1 MSNSADKDIIQKI
14 KYQIQALIN
23 WEEQILTFL
32 DNKSKIKKDILLYLI
47 DSQWLKN
54 YSLMFF
60 SGNNKNMVYDFNKFE
75 LINNSKLTKEIN
87 NNSSFKILNKECW
100 ESLVRNKSKEIEI
113 KLNGFIINNILLFMK
128 KTHCF
133 ILYLYE
139 QKLIK
144 GYFKINDINEQQKV
158 INYFESNFII
168 NKLIN
173 NIFFDGNN
181 MKMVK
186 NEIYNIY
193 FKHDKLSSQ
202 KMPAKGENNNL
213 NYSLEQNNNDK
224 INYTKKIKAQGSGKK
239 NNYKTVNN
247 NNNNYKKITNNKL
260 DKNNDM
266 FNPQLKVVKRY
277 ASANKRGIFKFK
289 GLLDK
294 HKNDVDVSSILPP
307 KPIHKLS
314 TPGVIGLRYNNG
326 ILCMNAVLQI
336 FSNIPQLRNELL
348 QENIN
353 INNELA
359 GNGANNKKIIF
370 ALAEVIKNLWKNL
383 IQKIYDPQDFE
394 KNINQINPY
403 YQNNKWCEP
412 PELII
417 FILDTIH
424 NETNMPIN
432 MQLVNNMIIQ
442 NNNDFNYEFNKYKKN
457 FENSNNSIISK
468 LFVYF
473 YSDIQKCKLSCNT
486 QYKINNSKIIN
497 FNLDKIKKVINKNS
511 IRIYEF
517 FDYYQRKELIQLYCK
532 CGNQIYKQSQLLYG
546 PNILILN
553 FNYGKETPNNKINII
568 YEENLNLGNY
578 IYYNNNYN
586 YELIGVICCLDN
598 NSNNSNNSADKHYIA
613 FCKNS
618 NNNKW
623 FKYNDN
629 NVERVT
635 FKEVCSCCQ
644 PCILVFNNN
653 NYNNNSNNN
662 K

>member
-1 MSNSADKDIIQKI
+1 
-14 KYQIQALIN
+14 
-23 WEEQILTFL
+23 
-32 DNKSKIKKDILLYLI
+32 
-47 DSQWLKN
+47 
-54 YSLMFF
+54 
-60 SGNNKNMVYDFNKFE
+60 MVDDFYKFE
-75 LINNSKLTKEIN
+75 LINNSKLNKEIN
-87 NNSSFKILNKECW
+87 NNSSFNILNEECW
-100 ESLVRNKSKEIEI
+100 ESLVRNRSKEIEI
-113 KLNGFIINNILLFMK
+113 KLNGFIINNILLFMI
-128 KTHCF
+128 KTNCF

-144 GYFKINDINEQQKV
+144 GYFEINDINEQQKV
-158 INYFESNFII
+158 IKYFESNFIT
-168 NKLIN
+168 NKKIN

-181 MKMVK
+181 MKIV
-186 NEIYNIY
+186 NNVTYNCF
-193 FKHDKLSSQ
+193 FKHDKLLSQ
-202 KMPAKGENNNL
+202 KIPAKGANNKI
-213 NYSLEQNNNDK
+213 NYSFEQNNNQKDK
-224 INYTKKIKAQGSGKK
+224 INYTKKIKSQGSGKK
-239 NNYKTVNN
+239 NNFKTINN
-247 NNNNYKKITNNKL
+247 NINDNYKKIPNNKL
-260 DKNNDM
+260 DKNNDI

-359 GNGANNKKIIF
+359 GNGSNNKKITF

-424 NETNMPIN
+424 KETNMPNN

-457 FENSNNSIISK
+457 FENTNNSIISK
-468 LFVYF
+468 LFAFF
-473 YSDIQKCKLSCNT
+473 YRDIQQCKLCGNM

-517 FDYYQRKELIQLYCK
+517 FDYYQRYELIQSYCK

-546 PNILILN
+546 PNILILS
-553 FNYGKETPNNKINII
+553 FNYGKEISNNKINII

-578 IYYNNNYN
+578 IYYNNTYN
-586 YELIGVICCLDN
+586 YELIGVIYYLNN
-598 NSNNSNNSADKHYIA
+598 NSNNDKRYIA

-635 FKEVCSCCQ
+635 FKEVCSCSQ

-653 NYNNNSNNN
+653 NSNNN
-662 K
+662 NK

>member
-14 KYQIQALIN
+14 EYQKQTLIN
-23 WEEQILTFL
+23 WEKQILTIL
-32 DNKSKIKKDILLYLI
+32 DNKSKIKKEIWLYLI
-47 DSQWLKN
+47 DKEWLKK
-54 YSLMFF
+54 YSIAFF
-60 SGNNKNMVYDFNKFE
+60 SENNKNMVVDFNKFE
-75 LINNSKLTKEIN
+75 LINNSKLKKEIN
-87 NNSSFKILNKECW
+87 KNSSFRILNKECW
-100 ESLVRNKSKEIEI
+100 ESLIRDQNKEIEI
-113 KLNGFIINNILLFMK
+113 KLNGIFINNILLFMK

-133 ILYLYE
+133 ILYLNE
-139 QKLIK
+139 QTLNK
-144 GYFKINDINEQQKV
+144 GYFEINDINEQQKV
-158 INYFESNFII
+158 INYFESNLIT
-168 NKLIN
+168 NKQIN

-181 MKMVK
+181 MKM
-186 NEIYNIY
+186 IYNEVYHFI
-193 FKHDKLSSQ
+193 FKHDKLSSL
-202 KMPAKGENNNL
+202 KIPAIGTNNSFDNKKDIL
-213 NYSLEQNNNDK
+213 YK
-224 INYTKKIKAQGSGKK
+224 INNTKKIKAKESGKK
-239 NNYKTVNN
+239 NYFKTIN
-247 NNNNYKKITNNKL
+247 NNNNYKKIANNKL

-266 FNPQLKVVKRY
+266 FNPQLNVIKRH

-289 GLLDK
+289 VLLDK
-294 HKNDVDVSSILPP
+294 NKKDVDVSSILPP

-314 TPGVIGLRYNNG
+314 TPGVIGLRFYNG
-326 ILCMNAVLQI
+326 ILCINAVLQI

-353 INNELA
+353 NELA
-359 GNGANNKKIIF
+359 GNGSNNKKITF

-383 IQKIYDPQDFE
+383 IQKIYDPQDFV
-394 KNINQINPY
+394 NQINPY
-403 YQNNKWCEP
+403 FENNKWCEP
-412 PELII
+412 SQLIL
-417 FILDTIH
+417 FILDIIH
-424 NETNMPIN
+424 NEMNIPIN
-432 MQLVNNMIIQ
+432 MQLVNNMIMQ
-442 NNNDFNYEFNKYKKN
+442 NNNDFNDEFNKYKNN
-457 FENSNNSIISK
+457 FENTNNSIISK
-468 LFVYF
+468 LFVF
-473 YSDIQKCKLSCNT
+473 FERDIQKCKFCGNM

-497 FNLDKIKKVINKNS
+497 FNLDIIKKVINNNC

-517 FDYYQRKELIQLYCK
+517 FDYYQRKELIQSYCK

-546 PNILILN
+546 SNILILN

-586 YELIGVICCLDN
+586 YELIGVICCLNN
-598 NSNNSNNSADKHYIA
+598 NSNNSDDQHYIA